1 MAKLTVGVVKG
12 ILISIIVVTILFTLL
27 NDTAADVGEPAG
39 NLTLELNSS
48 NHCPSGTESDCYGY
62 YTWPLVSFFEKKG
75 ILLLAF
81 IAGVVLM
88 VITAF
93 FKGK

>member
-1 MAKLTVGVVKG
+1 MPKLSVGVVKG
-12 ILISIIVVTILFTLL
+12 ILVTIIVVTILFTLL
-27 NDTAADVGEPAG
+27 NDTPADVNEPAG

-48 NHCPSGTESDCYGY
+48 NHCPSGDETDCYGY
-62 YTWPLVSFFEKKG
+62 YTWPLVSFFKKKG

-88 VITAF
+88 VIGAF
-93 FKGK
+93 FKSK